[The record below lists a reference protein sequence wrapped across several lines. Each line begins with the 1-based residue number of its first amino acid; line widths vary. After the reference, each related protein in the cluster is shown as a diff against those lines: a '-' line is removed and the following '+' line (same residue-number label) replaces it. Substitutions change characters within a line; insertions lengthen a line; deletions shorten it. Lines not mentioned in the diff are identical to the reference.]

1 MAKVL
6 LRPEILGISGRV
18 GNMIFKT
25 HGDKVYLHSA
35 ARQPRSTPVT
45 PEEIARRNR
54 FRAMAQEVSRRIA
67 AGDHRPRKLIW
78 ADVKQSFA

>member
-1 MAKVL
+1 MALVTVC
-6 LRPEILGISGRV
+6 PEILGISGRV

-25 HGDKVYLHSA
+25 RGDKVYVESA

-45 PEEIARRNR
+45 PEEIARRQR
-54 FRAMAQEVSRRIA
+54 FKEMSKEVSRRIA
-67 AGDHRPRKLIW
+67 AGDHRARNFIW